1 MDEEYGRPTRE
12 AKRRTP
18 GGRGR
23 GAKEGEHA
31 TRKPDRAI
39 DRNGALNPEG
49 FRSALLTHF
58 DRHRRPLPWRTDRT
72 PYRVLVS
79 EFMLQQTR
87 VETVVP
93 YYERWLRRFP
103 GWDSLAAATLDDV
116 LLEWKGLGY
125 YSRARNLHRTARAV
139 RERHGGELPADPAA
153 LRSLPGIGEYTAGAV
168 ASIAFGHPVPAIDGN
183 VRRVLARLLDL
194 AAPTPAQLR
203 RTASRLLDPKRP
215 GDHNEAMME
224 LGATICT
231 PRSPRC
237 DECPVA
243 AWCAAHAA
251 GTVSLRPAPPRRRP
265 VPQADYATA
274 VVLDTA
280 GRTLLVKRPDGGLL
294 AGMWEFPSTELRTPP
309 ATPGDPPTPT
319 ALHHLATLGVHG
331 HPTTTLPPVRHAF
344 THLRATY
351 HPIVILSGDT
361 ADPPHDPGD
370 AAPSTNARTHP
381 PTAWVHPTDLDDH
394 ALPVAQQ
401 RIGRLLR
408 RWIAGTRPRA
418 SG

>member
-1 MDEEYGRPTRE
+1 M
-12 AKRRTP
+12 
-18 GGRGR
+18 
-23 GAKEGEHA
+23 
-31 TRKPDRAI
+31 
-39 DRNGALNPEG
+39 NPEG
-49 FRSALLTHF
+49 FRSALLNHF

-168 ASIAFGHPVPAIDGN
+168 ASIAFGHPVPAVDGN

-203 RTASRLLDPKRP
+203 RTATRLLDPKRP

-265 VPQADYATA
+265 VPQAAYATA
-274 VVLDTA
+274 VVLDAA

-319 ALHHLATLGVHG
+319 ALHHLATLGVQG
-331 HPTTTLPPVRHAF
+331 HPATTLPPVRHAF

-351 HPIVILSGDT
+351 HPIVILSGDA

-370 AAPSTNARTHP
+370 ARGADTRVHPGDAAPSTHAHTPP
-381 PTAWVHPTDLDDH
+381 PTTWVHPTDLDDH